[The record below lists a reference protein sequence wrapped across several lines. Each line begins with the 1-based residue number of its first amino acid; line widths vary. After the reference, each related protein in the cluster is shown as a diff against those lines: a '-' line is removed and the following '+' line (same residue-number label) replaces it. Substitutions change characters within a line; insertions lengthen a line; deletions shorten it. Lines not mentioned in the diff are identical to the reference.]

1 LHRVELSPEQAEELV
16 RRTRAA
22 DIKPRNRDRLEMVRL
37 CAAGYRV
44 PVIARLLRIGAK
56 RVRHWLRGYRAGGFD
71 ALRDQPH
78 LGRPGSLQPVHVQA
92 LREEFAR
99 ANRTWT
105 ARQIADWL
113 AEHHDLRLH
122 PDHLATLLKRAR
134 LSYKR
139 TERSLAHKQDPAAV
153 AAAESQLAELEK
165 GGSGSARSGAPRP
178 SRLRADVAHQ
188 L

>member
-1 LHRVELSPEQAEELV
+1 MHRVELSPEQAEELV
-16 RRTRAA
+16 RRTRAG
-22 DIKPRNRDRLEMVRL
+22 DIKPRTRDRLEMVRL

-44 PVIARLLRIGAK
+44 PMIAQLLRISPN
-56 RVRHWLRGYRAGGFD
+56 RVRYWLGRYRAGGFD

-78 LGRPGSLQPVHVQA
+78 RGRPGSLNSAHLQA

-105 ARQIADWL
+105 ARQVAAWL
-113 AEHHDLRLH
+113 AEQHGVRLH

-139 TERSLAHKQDPAAV
+139 TERSLRHKQDPAAV
-153 AAAESQLAELEK
+153 AAVGSQLAELEK
-165 GGSGSARSGAPRP
+165 GG
-178 SRLRADVAHQ
+178 
-188 L
+188 